1 MSYIYQKEINEQYQ
15 KLKEVLQLSDVTHPV

>member
-15 KLKEVLQLSDVTHPV
+15 KLKEVLQLSDVIHPV